1 MSRRKHPHASPA
13 SIVTPST
20 GSIPPPPPG
29 ARPAPD
35 APKADAP
42 QPDAPD
48 ASCGDAPDASVHEVE
63 SLAQGY
69 GATDA
74 EVAAVVGN
82 IPADAIDEASRHCG
96 TVRVCDEASFVACAA
111 RNYFARAPG
120 APSLRLGEGVVRVM
134 VTCAAHAAAARRA
147 DEEAKVEQKSDAPA
161 DTPTQTRDLTKAR
174 GASRQLANVL
184 RGVCAGDAGALAR
197 IRAAEQPGRV
207 GHHDAGPG
215 RALLSLVE
223 LGREVL
229 DDPSRA
235 DTAAAWGL
243 TADWLASLAPVADAA
258 RRATAARLAP
268 AAPAVDTAV
277 QRRWRGLTVI
287 LLQRVV
293 GAFAAG
299 HALDADVSVVRPR
312 FLRGLLTPKRKAK
325 KADAKT
331 AEAKPAKAPAE
342 AKAPAAT
349 KPAAPADAKPAP
361 TA

>member
-20 GSIPPPPPG
+20 GSLPPPPLDE
-29 ARPAPD
+29 RPSPD
-35 APKADAP
+35 APQPDAPQPDAPQPDAPQPDAPRADAP

-48 ASCGDAPDASVHEVE
+48 ASCDEATDASVHEVE

-74 EVAAVVGN
+74 EVAAVVGGV
-82 IPADAIDEASRHCG
+82 PADAIEEASRHCG
-96 TVRVCDEASFVACAA
+96 TVR
-111 RNYFARAPG
+111 
-120 APSLRLGEGVVRVM
+120 
-134 VTCAAHAAAARRA
+134 
-147 DEEAKVEQKSDAPA
+147 
-161 DTPTQTRDLTKAR
+161 
-174 GASRQLANVL
+174 
-184 RGVCAGDAGALAR
+184 VCAGDAGALAR

-215 RALLSLVE
+215 RALLSLVD

-229 DDPSRA
+229 ADPSRA

-268 AAPAVDTAV
+268 AAPAVDTAA

-287 LLQRVV
+287 LLQRVI

-299 HALDADVSVVRPR
+299 RALDPGVTDLRPR
-312 FLRGLLTPKRKAK
+312 FLRGLLVKKRKAK
-325 KADAKT
+325 KADAET
-331 AEAKPAKAPAE
+331 VEAKRAKAPAE
-342 AKAPAAT
+342 AKTPAAT
-349 KPAAPADAKPAP
+349 KPAAPADAKPAAPADAKPAP